1 MKKPISNIA
10 KEMALS
16 VLNNN
21 VSNDGFSLVLQF
33 VHLAWNLAD
42 EKEFKEEPA
51 YIYGIKEFQGKLP
64 SLQDEFIIKDVEK
77 LVEKLMRYKLK
88 HFPDDKR
95 TIASCKNE
103 DGKVKVKWF

>member
-1 MKKPISNIA
+1 MIKPISNIA

-16 VLNNN
+16 VLNEN
-21 VSNDGFSLVLQF
+21 VSNNGFSLALQF

-42 EKEFKEEPA
+42 EEEFKEEPA
-51 YIYGIKEFQGKLP
+51 YIYGIKEFQEQLP
-64 SLQDEFIIKDVEK
+64 SVQDEFIIKDVEK
-77 LVEKLMRYKLK
+77 LIAQLIRYKIK